1 MSYLSVQFVPCA
13 RFGAARAATKRLL
26 SCVARGEPVTWFHHA
41 EASAVVQAVCKV
53 R

>member
-1 MSYLSVQFVPCA
+1 LGGGGGLDGVDPPGSGLKVMY
-13 RFGAARAATKRLL
+13 RAHVWNYREL
-26 SCVARGEPVTWFHHA
+26 HHA